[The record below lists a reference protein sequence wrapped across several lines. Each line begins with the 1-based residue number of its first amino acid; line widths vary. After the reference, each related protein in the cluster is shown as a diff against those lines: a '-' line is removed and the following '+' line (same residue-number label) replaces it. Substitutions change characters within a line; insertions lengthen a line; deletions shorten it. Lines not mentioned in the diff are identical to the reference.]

1 MHGKNFPQH
10 IQFQD
15 IAPDNNRT
23 DLQEIKAN
31 KKQPNS
37 AIIYRADKGEN
48 MPEENYNDSA
58 KRKEEMRQKLDEI
71 RNSSTENK
79 IKTGTTL
86 WNYLSDPNVPLIQK
100 ILPFA
105 ALIYI
110 FCPIDLL
117 PDFIPILGYA
127 DDFVVFL
134 VGALKLY
141 SNFKKYKGIK

>member
-1 MHGKNFPQH
+1 
-10 IQFQD
+10 
-15 IAPDNNRT
+15 
-23 DLQEIKAN
+23 
-31 KKQPNS
+31 
-37 AIIYRADKGEN
+37 

-79 IKTGTTL
+79 IKTGATL

-100 ILPFA
+100 ILPFV

-110 FCPIDLL
+110 FCPIDIL

-134 VGALKLY
+134 AGALKLY